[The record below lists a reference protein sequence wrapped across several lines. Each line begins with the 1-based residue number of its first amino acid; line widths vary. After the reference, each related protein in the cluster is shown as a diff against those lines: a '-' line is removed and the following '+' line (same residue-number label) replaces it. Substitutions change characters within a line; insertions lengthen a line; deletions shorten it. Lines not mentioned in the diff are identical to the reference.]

1 MLVTH
6 IIKLSMCNMKILWA
20 YFVIEVRTETFWI
33 FA

>member
-1 MLVTH
+1 
-6 IIKLSMCNMKILWA
+6 MKILWA